1 MGKIPTLEKVMT
13 MEAEIAAPHDP
24 GQGLGIF
31 NVPSGSITGDDFTAK
46 LIAPSGDWSR
56 ARSETVMQLDVR
68 ASAMLEDGSYMYLT
82 YPGRVVMN
90 EAVLAKMAAREEI
103 DGSEMYFTTTPSVDT
118 NSPNHMWMNDTMFVG
133 QMQKVTFPTPE
144 KNGYLRY
151 EIYKIV

>member
-31 NVPSGSITGDDFTAK
+31 NVPSGSISGDDFTAK

-90 EAVLAKMAAREEI
+90 EAVLAKMAAGEEI

-118 NSPNHMWMNDTMFVG
+118 NSPNHMWINDTMFVG